1 MIMLLL
7 SVIMSSVFIF
17 QKVVKLDRR
26 ADTYSITSYESKAL
40 AVPGKL
46 LYCYDAEMKHF

>member
-17 QKVVKLDRR
+17 QKVEKLERR

-40 AVPGKL
+40 AVPGSFLHHNIKW
-46 LYCYDAEMKHF
+46 AST